1 MKRTG
6 NLLEQVAAPANLRL
20 AFWKAARGKT
30 SARDVVEYR
39 ASLEENLAQMRLAIL
54 NGTVGVG
61 RYHFFTIHDPKERE
75 ICAAAFGERVLHHA
89 LINVC
94 EPTFEKRLI
103 FDCYACRT
111 GKGRI
116 KALARAQHFAR
127 RHPWFLKLDV
137 RRYFDSIDH
146 AAMTSLLERILK
158 DEAVLGIFRRIIGSH
173 CVKPGKGLPIGNLT
187 SQHFANLY
195 LGELDHFAKEQL
207 RVPGYIRYMDDFV
220 LWADDKNT
228 LRQWHGEVS
237 GFLGENLRLDLK
249 PPQINRSQQGLPF
262 LGCRVHPA
270 CLLLDARGRK
280 RFACKL
286 KALEA
291 AHAAG
296 EIDARELQTRATAMI
311 AYTATSGGESFRRAL
326 LAKREFGVVAM
337 DGPSGSNRVLRGG
350 TWNNNADNCRVAN
363 RNNNSPGNT
372 NNNIGFRPVRSSEET
387 PQRAQDSDPAAIP
400 SATPRAVRQTKN
412 ARPVPVIA
420 AEAAANAPGGSVW
433 RANSDRETG
442 ILPVM
447 EDSASRL
454 SAHETTGW
462 KPVVHDRQDAWP
474 PTHDEA
480 AIHSHRRSQTRLYQG
495 FSLATVLTERRYT
508 ASHSQRRHHF

>member
-1 MKRTG
+1 MQLRFFRIPAGDTG
-6 NLLEQVAAPANLRL
+6 CFAEELNAFLRGHRIL
-20 AFWKAARGKT
+20 TVQREFVTGSDGAWWAIC
-30 SARDVVEYR
+30 VEYLSA
-39 ASLEENLAQMRLAIL
+39 ASAGTGPAA
-54 NGTVGVG
+54 NGTGKGKIDYREKLSAEDFVVFSALRDIRKELAERDGVPV
-61 RYHFFTIHDPKERE
+61 YAVFT
-75 ICAAAFGERVLHHA
+75 
-89 LINVC
+89 N

-195 LGELDHFAKEQL
+195 LGELDHL
-207 RVPGYIRYMDDFV
+207 RR
-220 LWADDKNT
+220 
-228 LRQWHGEVS
+228 
-237 GFLGENLRLDLK
+237 
-249 PPQINRSQQGLPF
+249 
-262 LGCRVHPA
+262 
-270 CLLLDARGRK
+270 
-280 RFACKL
+280 
-286 KALEA
+286 
-291 AHAAG
+291 
-296 EIDARELQTRATAMI
+296 
-311 AYTATSGGESFRRAL
+311 
-326 LAKREFGVVAM
+326 
-337 DGPSGSNRVLRGG
+337 
-350 TWNNNADNCRVAN
+350 
-363 RNNNSPGNT
+363 
-372 NNNIGFRPVRSSEET
+372 NNIGFRPVRSSEET

-462 KPVVHDRQDAWP
+462 KPVVGCPQLG
-474 PTHDEA
+474 
-480 AIHSHRRSQTRLYQG
+480 QTRGL
-495 FSLATVLTERRYT
+495 R
-508 ASHSQRRHHF
+508 